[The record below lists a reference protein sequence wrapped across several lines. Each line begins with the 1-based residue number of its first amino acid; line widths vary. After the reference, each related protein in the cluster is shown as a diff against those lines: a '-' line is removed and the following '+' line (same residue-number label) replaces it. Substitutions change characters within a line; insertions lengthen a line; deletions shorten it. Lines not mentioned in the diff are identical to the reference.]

1 MLPEQIGRYH
11 IKAELGR
18 GGMSIV
24 YWAHDPLFERDVTL
38 KLLSHELLHRSTFR
52 ARFEREAKTIA
63 ALDHPAIVP
72 VYDLGEEAE
81 QPYFVMRFMTG
92 GSLAQ
97 RLEEG
102 PLSLA
107 EATRIL
113 TRLAPALDEA
123 HAHGVIHRD
132 LKPSNILFDQRQD
145 AFISDFGI
153 AKLTEATT
161 KLTNT
166 GGLVGT
172 PAYMSPEQ
180 IQGNVALDGRSDIYT
195 LGILL
200 FEMLTGSHPYRTD
213 TPIAVA
219 VKHIFEPIPR
229 ILETV
234 PHLPP
239 ACQRVLSKA
248 MAKNRDDRYPTA
260 AAFAEAVQALLE
272 GKEADS
278 RPQPATAPAPASAPA
293 SGRRLALIVYNSQYN
308 DLMLSQ
314 LPTPNTAVSH
324 LRQVLGHEQIGRF
337 DNVQVLENETT
348 DTIRRAISHFFADKT
363 EQDFLLL
370 YLVGQAVLGEN
381 GRLYF
386 ASSNSEHH
394 LLRGTAVSLYFIS
407 EEMENSPAQKQA
419 VIFDCQF
426 SNASPTNMPSLMA
439 AALEAAQVSPG
450 HQRQRV
456 IIAAHNGIQYLW
468 SKKEIIGQAAP
479 SCFSHYF
486 IEGLETG
493 AADRDEN
500 GVITLDELYQY
511 VRDQLQVVTKGQQT
525 PRKWP
530 DAPSTLT
537 LSQQLTFSPL
547 PLETTPADPAATAN
561 GILIN
566 RTRPA
571 SGKPEAGKDGAMPSP
586 AKEDEPM
593 SFFAQKKGAWIT
605 AVSNHIRIIPL
616 LLLALLLIAINSSG
630 SGSDTS
636 QAAGSQGADPALAVL
651 NTATPTM
658 TATATATVTVS
669 PTPTGYPTSTATAVA
684 TSLTEPTVTPTAT
697 RALILTATAQE
708 PSSIFIYPNADTAE
722 ITFVEVGETVD
733 VLGRSP
739 QGQWFYVR
747 TADGFEGYAFALRFE
762 WNGRFTD
769 LEIVELTNET
779 EPVVTVLPTDH
790 CPRGQC
796 PPLQFDLYALP
807 GSRCQGDQIYR
818 TVFMLGHSGD
828 GSYTYYWNG
837 QQMAGPTSEGFGF
850 EVTAVSGGHVI
861 GNGRVVSGDGQRV
874 ERSLFISNFTCE

>member
-11 IKAELGR
+11 IKAELGQ

-72 VYDLGEEAE
+72 VYDLGEESG

-107 EATRIL
+107 EASRIL

-153 AKLTEATT
+153 AKLTEAST

-200 FEMLTGSHPYRTD
+200 FEMLTGSHPYQTD

-229 ILETV
+229 ILESAPT
-234 PHLPP
+234 LP
-239 ACQRVLSKA
+239 ATCQHVLSKA
-248 MAKNRDDRYPTA
+248 MAKNRDDRYLTA
-260 AAFAEAVQALLE
+260 AAFAEAVQTMLGVE
-272 GKEADS
+272 DADKQQ
-278 RPQPATAPAPASAPA
+278 QPAILPVPVAAPPA
-293 SGRRLALIVYNSQYN
+293 GRRLALIIYNSQFT
-308 DLMLSQ
+308 DPILTQ
-314 LPTPNTAVSH
+314 LATPNTAVSR
-324 LRQVLGHEQIGRF
+324 LREVLGHEQIGRF
-337 DNVQVLENETT
+337 DEIQVLENEPT
-348 DTIRRAISHFFADKT
+348 DHIRRAVSHFFADKA
-363 EQDFLLL
+363 EPDFLLL

-394 LLRGTAVSLYFIS
+394 LLRGTAISLSFIG
-407 EEMENSPAQKQA
+407 EEMENSAAQKQLL
-419 VIFDCQF
+419 ILDCQF
-426 SNASPTNMPSLMA
+426 SNASPTNMPGLMTT
-439 AALEAAQVSPG
+439 ALEAAQVEPG
-450 HQRQRV
+450 QQRQRV
-456 IIAAHNGIQYLW
+456 IVTAHNTIQYLW

-479 SCFSHYF
+479 SYFSHYF

-493 AADRDEN
+493 AADRNQD
-500 GVITLDELYQY
+500 GIITIDDLYQY
-511 VRDQLQVVTKGQQT
+511 VRDQLQESTKGQQT

-530 DAPSTLT
+530 DLPSTLT
-537 LSQQLTFSPL
+537 LSHHPSAPRV
-547 PLETTPADPAATAN
+547 ETATATPATAANSRLTDS
-561 GILIN
+561 
-566 RTRPA
+566 TRPA
-571 SGKPEAGKDGAMPSP
+571 GGKPAPG
-586 AKEDEPM
+586 
-593 SFFAQKKGAWIT
+593 KKGAVQSSGTINTPALSMPLGRKRAT
-605 AVSNHIRIIPL
+605 AVFNRVWIFPL
-616 LLLALLLIAINSSG
+616 LLTLLLITLTSSG
-630 SGSDTS
+630 SNPDNS
-636 QAAGSQGADPALAVL
+636 QAAHNQMTAPALAAL
-651 NTATPTM
+651 STATPTM
-658 TATATATVTVS
+658 TVTATVTAS
-669 PTPTGYPTSTATAVA
+669 ATPANPTPTATAVPA
-684 TSLTEPTVTPTAT
+684 SPTIPAFTPTAT
-697 RALILTATAQE
+697 RPLTPTATAQE
-708 PSSIFIYPNADTAE
+708 ASSIFIYPDADTAE
-722 ITFVEVGETVD
+722 IAFIEAGETVD
-733 VLGRSP
+733 VLGRSLL
-739 QGQWFYVR
+739 GHWFYVR
-747 TADGFEGYAFALRFE
+747 TADGLEGYAFAPRFI
-762 WNGRFTD
+762 WYDRFAELAIIEPTD
-769 LEIVELTNET
+769 ET
-779 EPVVTVLPTDH
+779 GIVVTMPPGNS

-796 PPLQFDLYALP
+796 PPLQLDLYALP
-807 GSRCQGDQIYR
+807 GSRCQANNIYR
-818 TVFMLGHSGD
+818 TIFMLGYGGD

-837 QQMAGPTSEGFGF
+837 QERAGPITEGFGF
-850 EVTAVSGGHVI
+850 EVTAVGGGHVI
-861 GNGRVVSGDGQRV
+861 GTGRVISGDGQRV
-874 ERSLFISNFTCE
+874 ERSLFVTNFTCE